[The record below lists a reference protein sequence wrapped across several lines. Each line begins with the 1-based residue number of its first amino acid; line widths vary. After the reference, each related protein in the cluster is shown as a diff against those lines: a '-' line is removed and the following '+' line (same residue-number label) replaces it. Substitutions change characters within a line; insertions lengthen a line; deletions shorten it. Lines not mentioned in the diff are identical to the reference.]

1 MNIIANAT
9 LAVACEPYDFQRFE
23 GGSTVDFDCSAERAP
38 EGALISGDW
47 EPTGGT
53 QSLAN
58 LVAPRWPHQ
67 LLWCPHLWAGPPSS
81 LTRAQHPP
89 SCASRQMATLNTPFR
104 ELRDYASELF
114 EPLARSGAKEARSL
128 LQIP

>member
-9 LAVACEPYDFQRFE
+9 LAVACDPYDFQRFE
-23 GGSTVDFDCSAERAP
+23 DGSTVDFDCSAERAP

-58 LVAPRWPHQ
+58 LVGASAAAPTLVEPAFVGRTAVFAYTGTAP
-67 LLWCPHLWAGPPSS
+67 
-81 LTRAQHPP
+81 
-89 SCASRQMATLNTPFR
+89 ATLRLPS
-104 ELRDYASELF
+104 AGH
-114 EPLARSGAKEARSL
+114 A
-128 LQIP
+128 